1 MNSPINFITRLLG
14 RYNTGTSQP
23 GGKKSATATSGFT
36 LIEILIV
43 IAIMGTLS
51 AIAMPYFTYYIQ
63 VVKEK
68 KVLIDMRM
76 LEKEINN
83 FHDTYDRYPKD
94 LDEIGLGDMKDAWGN
109 PYRYLPVEG
118 TPKGKLRKNLSMVPV
133 NDDFDLYSMG
143 PDGKTASPFTAKHS
157 RDDIVRANNGQ
168 YLGPVSE
175 Y

>member
-14 RYNTGTSQP
+14 NNPGTSQP
-23 GGKKSATATSGFT
+23 GDKKSATATSGFT

-43 IAIMGTLS
+43 IAIMGTLT
-51 AIAMPYFTYYIQ
+51 AIAMPTLYNY
-63 VVKEK
+63 VEMVKVK
-68 KVLIDMRM
+68 KVLIEIRM
-76 LEKEINN
+76 LEKEINI
-83 FHDTYDRYPKD
+83 FHDTYGRYPKD
-94 LDEIGLGDMKDAWGN
+94 LAEIGLDDMKDAWGN

-118 TPKGKLRKNLSMVPV
+118 TPFGKLRKNLSMVPV

-143 PDGKTASPFTAKHS
+143 PDGKTASPFTAKNS

-168 YLGPVSE
+168 YLGLVSE